1 MVVGAGAVY
10 GVCILSLSKIKND
23 IGVSIFLIGVC
34 AVMIWDSWDIPPGS
48 FEPLGAGP
56 VPRMIAYTVIIICL
70 IIITRA
76 VFQCRRL
83 KDSENSQPSEQP
95 LTYRPRPKDA
105 ALVLGLTVIYGIVMA
120 FELTRF
126 SISTTVFLFVTIS
139 LLTRFVRRS
148 MLIGAIIAV
157 VMGFGCQYLFT
168 EVFVVDLPA
177 G

>member
-1 MVVGAGAVY
+1 M
-10 GVCILSLSKIKND
+10 SL
-23 IGVSIFLIGVC
+23 FLIGVC

-56 VPRMIAYTVIIICL
+56 IPRMIAYTVIIACL
-70 IIITRA
+70 VIITRA
-76 VFQCRRL
+76 VFKWRRL
-83 KDSENSQPSEQP
+83 KVSKSIEKSEQP
-95 LTYRPRPKDA
+95 LGYRPRPKDA
-105 ALVLGLTVIYGIVMA
+105 ALVLGLTVIYGIAMA

-139 LLTRFVRRS
+139 LLTNFDRRS

>member
-1 MVVGAGAVY
+1 MVIGASAVL
-10 GVCILSLSKIKND
+10 GVCILNLSKIKND

-34 AVMIWDSWDIPPGS
+34 AVMIWDTRDIPPGS

-56 VPRMIAYTVIIICL
+56 IPRMIGYTVIIICL
-70 IIITRA
+70 IVIVKA
-76 VFQCRRL
+76 VLKWRRL
-83 KDSENSQPSEQP
+83 KDPENIQPSEQALP
-95 LTYRPRPKDA
+95 YRPRPKDA
-105 ALVLGLTVIYGIVMA
+105 ALILGLTVIYGLAMA
-120 FELTRF
+120 YELTRF
-126 SISTTVFLFVTIS
+126 SISTTVFLFITIS
-139 LLTRFVRRS
+139 LLTHWDRRS

>member
-1 MVVGAGAVY
+1 MAAHPTGRSENEKEKIITSFTEAFITPAPMVIGAGAVY
-10 GVCILSLSKIKND
+10 GVCILNLSKIKND
-23 IGVSIFLIGVC
+23 IGVSLFLIGVC

-56 VPRMIAYTVIIICL
+56 IQKFER
-70 IIITRA
+70 
-76 VFQCRRL
+76 
-83 KDSENSQPSEQP
+83 P

-105 ALVLGLTVIYGIVMA
+105 VLVLGLTVIYAIVMA
-120 FELTRF
+120 LELTRF

-139 LLTRFVRRS
+139 LLTRFDRRS

>member
-1 MVVGAGAVY
+1 MVIGAGAVY
-10 GVCILSLSKIKND
+10 GVCILNLSKIKND
-23 IGVSIFLIGVC
+23 IGVSLFLIGVC

-56 VPRMIAYTVIIICL
+56 IPRMIAYTVIITCL
-70 IIITRA
+70 IIMTRA
-76 VFQCRRL
+76 IFKWRRL
-83 KDSENSQPSEQP
+83 DDSENIQKFERP

-105 ALVLGLTVIYGIVMA
+105 VLVLGLTVIYAIVMA
-120 FELTRF
+120 LELTRF

-139 LLTRFVRRS
+139 LLTRFDRRS

>member
-1 MVVGAGAVY
+1 M
-10 GVCILSLSKIKND
+10 SL
-23 IGVSIFLIGVC
+23 FLIGVC
-34 AVMIWDSWDIPPGS
+34 VFMIWDSWDIPPGS

-56 VPRMIAYTVIIICL
+56 VPRMIAYTVIITCL
-70 IIITRA
+70 VIMTRA
-76 VFQCRRL
+76 IFKWRRL
-83 KDSENSQPSEQP
+83 KVSKSIEKSEQP
-95 LTYRPRPKDA
+95 LGYRPRPKDA
-105 ALVLGLTVIYGIVMA
+105 ALVLGLTVIYGIAMA

-139 LLTRFVRRS
+139 LLTNFDRRS